1 MALDPQV
8 QEMVDNFN
16 RLQIPPIHKIH
27 PKMIRII
34 EARMARK
41 QVTHPTPLYDVKKE
55 KIKLPHRKIKLR
67 IYTPTANESGTPQPA
82 IVFYHGGGWV
92 IGSLDSHDELCRRIA
107 VGSGCCV
114 IAVDYRLAPEH
125 PFPAAMQDAYDAF
138 NYIVEHAEHWQLDP
152 SRIAVAGDSAG
163 GNLATVVC
171 LAAKDHRTTMPAAQL
186 LFYPSTGKGEGTLS
200 YEENGQG
207 YILTAEMMSWFEQS
221 YFKGQE
227 NAKEPYA
234 SPLLATDLTG
244 MPPALIITAQYDPLR
259 DQGAQYAERLKE
271 SGNEVHYECY
281 DGMIH
286 GFVSQLQLQRSDEA
300 VRKASQQIGSWLKG
314 KE

>member
-1 MALDPQV
+1 MALDPKV

-16 RLQIPPIHKIH
+16 RLKIPPIHRIH

-41 QVTHPTPLYDVKKE
+41 QVTEPTPLHQVQKE
-55 KIKLPHRKIKLR
+55 KIKLPGRKLKLR
-67 IYTPTANESGTPQPA
+67 VYTPTAVEPGTLQPV

-92 IGSLDSHDELCRRIA
+92 IGSLDSHDELCRRLA
-107 VGSGCCV
+107 LESNCCV

-138 NYIVEHAEHWQLDP
+138 NYIAEHAHDWQIDT
-152 SRIAVAGDSAG
+152 SRLAIAGDSAG

-171 LAAKDHRTTMPAAQL
+171 LAAKDNGTTMPAAQL

-207 YILTAEMMSWFEQS
+207 YILTAEMMSWFEKS
-221 YFKGQE
+221 YFKGEE

-234 SPLLATDLTG
+234 SPLLATDLSG
-244 MPPALIITAQYDPLR
+244 MPPAMIITAQYDPLR

-271 SGNEVHYECY
+271 SGNQVHYECY
-281 DGMIH
+281 SGMIH
-286 GFVSQLQLQRSDEA
+286 GFASQLHLDRSIEA
-300 VRKASQQIGSWLKG
+300 IRKAGQQIGEWLRG
-314 KE
+314 TE

>member
-1 MALDPQV
+1 MALDPEV
-8 QEMVDNFN
+8 QTMVDNFN
-16 RLQIPPIHKIH
+16 RLRIPPMHTIH
-27 PKMIRII
+27 PKMMRII

-41 QVTHPTPLYDVKKE
+41 QVPHPTALYNVNKA
-55 KIKLPHRKIKLR
+55 KIKLPQRKLKLR
-67 IYTPTANESGTPQPA
+67 IYTPTEVEPGTLQPA

-92 IGSLDSHDELCRRIA
+92 IGSLDSHDELCRRLA
-107 VGSGCCV
+107 LQSGCCV

-138 NYIVEHAEHWQLDP
+138 HYIVQHAEQWQLDA

-171 LAAKDHRTTMPAAQL
+171 LAAKDHHTVMPAAQL
-186 LFYPSTGKGEGTLS
+186 LFYPSTGKGEGTPS
-200 YEENGQG
+200 YTENGEG

-221 YFKGQE
+221 YFTEAE
-227 NAKEPYA
+227 NTKQPYA
-234 SPLLATDLTG
+234 SPLLATDLSG
-244 MPPALIITAQYDPLR
+244 MPPAIIITAQYDPLR

-286 GFVSQLQLQRSDEA
+286 GFASQLQLRRSVAA
-300 VRKASQQIGSWLKG
+300 VRKASQQIGSWLRAKQ
-314 KE
+314 